1 MCECVRMLRILI
13 ILILTNIFMI
23 PSDISKDYSTLHTFT
38 LMKLPDG
45 NSHAAAESLMR
56 VSENLLKN

>member
-1 MCECVRMLRILI
+1 MLRILI